1 MFLLFF
7 LAVFAGEEIISPE
20 DLGMHVSK
28 LKQGPRPSLLK
39 SHVISQH
46 GRINLQVLGRCARK
60 TDQHTDIDWYLLV
73 MLFHPKGTVNIL
85 WKTAVYL
92 LKKSFRFVGFVSQS
106 KSNNV
111 CQKQRFFLFY
121 TFILLYFKIFTFL
134 APMIIAS
141 GRRLFRVC
149 GT

>member
-1 MFLLFF
+1 MFQL
-7 LAVFAGEEIISPE
+7 IPPE
-20 DLGMHVSK
+20 DLGVHVSK

-85 WKTAVYL
+85 WKTAVL
-92 LKKSFRFVGFVSQS
+92 FVKEKVSD
-106 KSNNV
+106 
-111 CQKQRFFLFY
+111 F
-121 TFILLYFKIFTFL
+121 
-134 APMIIAS
+134 
-141 GRRLFRVC
+141 
-149 GT
+149 